1 MNEQALKDA
10 YDLFRAEGYEGSIEE
25 FISLMQTNPEAVN
38 DAFSIFQDEGYEDSI
53 DDFQNLIGVKKK
65 DPVAM
70 ASVSEDGS
78 SVLPESP
85 EQPTEKDYFEGT
97 FGDILRGF
105 DNVTQ
110 TGLGDFVD
118 DMARSVASGYYQG
131 VASENASDLLLA
143 GSMASEEDI
152 ASFIEANKNTQ
163 MYGPSAEM
171 QEYQKAYEDEGKS
184 FWGVV
189 KGLSKSGLTILP
201 ELIVSS
207 LTSMATN
214 TDSLLAGAATIGTG
228 AAVGGGLPG
237 AAAAVPF
244 AFGAAS
250 SALEMGATFSELLQ
264 EELDGK
270 DLTSENVR
278 AVLEDPEAFN
288 SIRNKAI
295 TRGIAIG
302 TIDAFTGKL
311 AGGVGAKLL
320 TKGGKSLSAASKL
333 DKIKSVGAAGLI
345 EGAGGS
351 IGEATARGL
360 IGQEMDISEIALE
373 GLAET
378 PGGIKDIVS
387 ARFSKPKYRINGQR
401 VDVEEIDNVINN
413 FTLEQIQ
420 ATKIKIDN
428 DYSGKSKELN
438 DRVIRLSV
446 ERELLQA
453 NPDLNKPTLEALT
466 DLQLELNE
474 LEGNKTEPAKE
485 KASLLRQQM
494 KDLQA
499 APLQEEV
506 EVEAGRARFSMQ
518 DDVEKV
524 YHGSPNKIKDGVLKK
539 GQSGAVFLTPSL
551 TYAKQYARD
560 TDNIV
565 ELELT
570 QEKINNLFDL
580 RNPEHI
586 ERLREGFINENEDL
600 EIVYDSEADAIRDY
614 NNAIR
619 SMKNDSQGRE
629 GINDWASGSQF
640 IEAMENAGFEGAV
653 FAERPAGFAETDVV
667 ISYALFDKEINIDAS
682 SRQRRQQKGDAII
695 QSTEE
700 DVDAIAE
707 EMNAMD
713 PEEVNF
719 TTPEGET
726 TVTVNPLEEST
737 TPETITEE
745 ELTELGYETTNDLV
759 KPISYFD
766 GIPMITAISD
776 MLSTGTVKDSK
787 GNDMKVSGGLLFN
800 VKGDN
805 KNAAWAGVARD
816 KSQGQYDNAVRT
828 YQNNKELFDRLWKEG
843 KIPDGHIP
851 MAIIKMGNEA
861 VHSNEASFRFF
872 SAEINSQSK
881 ENQTEAMNDVKSIF
895 ENKPEKQRADADA
908 VLSFINQNNITTLGQ
923 FFEAIVSDANQRSKR
938 NKNTLSLKER
948 AFIFDNLISPEKKEG
963 EVKANKPFIKSLY
976 KGGEV
981 NQTMFT
987 ANNLYNAI
995 GEKSMLKANKG
1006 DVVAVVG
1013 VDVKNGG
1020 VIDINHENYGTGPKG
1035 RPIALIENP
1044 TNGMEVFPTWKAKSN
1059 RVFKKNIRGKRPG
1072 DKEVAAQTMGT
1083 VANDEAFQGDVVTTE
1098 MSPLDIL
1105 IGKLKF
1111 AFPNVSVTTNIE
1123 EFNNILSQPGVR
1135 TKESK
1140 GRVILGLTTDGKIYL
1155 NPEVQS
1161 LGTPIHEFGHIW
1173 LDFLRSKDSGRKGDK
1188 LLARGLKL
1196 VEGTPEL
1203 TKAIEKYGD
1212 TKLARE
1218 EALVELLATKGET
1231 IANASQ
1237 RSKFKEWMNAMFKY
1251 IKEKFTTTKDL
1262 KIKDINKMTLDDFI
1276 NTGLADLF
1284 KGTAVS
1290 ATFDAKAESTGSAV
1304 RMRKG
1309 EKSQE
1314 QRIREGLKR
1323 TDDQGKEIPRKTPTV
1338 SSAIKTFER
1347 LFTNIK
1353 DPSKITLTQRQA
1365 IATQIKLLNRG
1376 ARTAKASFIKAQKVL
1391 TSQIKDMR
1399 RGGKISDAQLTAV
1412 LNRFSKVNMF
1422 NPTSIDRF
1430 VDYMAKVFADAE
1442 YAAKINFASKARRN
1456 KAKKAAQSKIGMADS
1471 IVPQLLELFSV
1482 NPTLIPDSVLDQYI
1496 SLVDSF
1502 SKAEAVLSLP
1512 SISEVKRQVEKVL
1525 KQLDEEQSMAIDL
1538 ADRFA
1543 NTDSKVFD
1551 SDNKLDY
1558 AATLKKMLDNGEIN
1572 ERELEVMR
1580 KYKSQISPPQLKKP
1594 KTEAELEAEREL
1606 LLEGIDEST
1615 DFSVSELALPYARD
1629 LAKQFK
1635 KLIQTDAINKFDNVE
1650 LKNVLKLIDN
1660 INNGY
1665 APHLIQRYNEKLESI
1680 TKASGLATS
1689 INTAKPLTF
1698 SAMYARV
1705 KALITGKDSIQ
1716 ELVRRNPLFYIDQVF
1731 GDFKTKNIFNAVF
1744 GEASKAVTK
1753 YRSEFDVIQEKI
1765 NEAGANVLKSL
1776 GSDPNKFSKS
1786 KYKQMAYMIQEEYLS
1801 NPDSEQVN
1809 PVTEFLKATIE
1820 RINEQNTRY
1829 TKGDSDMLQDILD
1842 TYTNDQGEFDNQALF
1857 DSFNKAEKQSIQT
1870 VRDINDSLGEKAEIA
1885 ATLIRGEK
1893 YNPLDNYVHLNVL
1906 PPGNKNSLESSQ
1918 LSVIKAYNTSRKPST
1933 KAKTLI
1939 KRTGDVSPLNFDI
1952 YASAIRGSKNTLID
1966 FHLTAPLRTARG
1978 TLNQTKKLLKEQGKY
1993 TFDNVRVFNA
2003 IESGFEESTEN
2014 LLVNMFGE
2022 SSAADAAL
2030 NYLQKTGYRS
2040 ILAGTGRFIAE
2051 YVSNV
2056 SFAMIVDPKGF
2067 IAGSKMGWLSSPKGA
2082 QVLNNLSS
2090 KQTTRIYAD
2099 GLTGRFIDKSIL
2111 DQAAGVRGGAAV
2123 APVQN
2128 EILKMWNKTGQRWKN
2143 GVEAA
2148 ADFLISTPDKAVMRP
2163 LWFGAFE
2170 NEFKRITGKSPDFD
2184 KIADNDSTYI
2194 QANQSALDEATNLAD
2209 KKSVMAGATDNAFM
2223 GILKGTAKPNQSA
2236 RLRAFNAFNNFMT
2249 RFLIFEYIT
2258 ARTGVAN
2265 LIGKGEL
2272 SKKQG
2277 GRLIGAV
2284 ISRMMLYTIL
2294 GQLLAEGMTSL
2305 INDDDD
2311 DELPGEGM
2319 KSPEKMLGQAF
2330 ASTFTS
2336 LLLGRD
2342 FGNAT
2347 KLIINR
2353 GVEEFNEAQLE
2364 FLRDGEYDAFKDALQ
2379 YTPLPKTASG
2389 RGNDLGDFLK
2399 GMGAA
2404 YGPVIGAG
2412 SLLIKKLTEDKKK
2425 TPEAIERQ
2433 DMERFIRLPL
2443 ELLGNLGFIPLYKD
2457 VRKITLDRIYGDLS
2471 RAKRELKDKQKAKKE
2486 MLQGYDSESDM
2497 KRYDR
2502 ELWNATFGPNSPGYD
2517 EKQALKEIER
2527 AQRQIKQQQK
2537 DEMYNY
2543 TPPQKRKKVKQKSRF
2558 NKKKSSRFNKK
2569 KSSRFNN

>member
-10 YDLFRAEGYEGSIEE
+10 YNLFRAEGYEGSIEE
-25 FISLMQTNPEAVN
+25 FISLMQSNSEAVN
-38 DAFSIFQDEGYEDSI
+38 DAFTIFQDEGYEDSI
-53 DDFQNLIGVKKK
+53 DDFQILIGVKKK
-65 DPVAM
+65 DPIAM

-163 MYGPSAEM
+163 IYGPSAEM

-237 AAAAVPF
+237 AAAAIPF

-264 EELDGK
+264 EELEGK

-288 SIRNKAI
+288 NIRNKAI

-387 ARFSKPKYRINGQR
+387 ARFSKPKYKINGQR

-420 ATKIKIDN
+420 ATKIDIDN

-499 APLQEEV
+499 TPLQEEV

-518 DDVEKV
+518 DDVEV
-524 YHGSPNKIKDGVLKK
+524 
-539 GQSGAVFLTPSL
+539 
-551 TYAKQYARD
+551 
-560 TDNIV
+560 
-565 ELELT
+565 
-570 QEKINNLFDL
+570 
-580 RNPEHI
+580 
-586 ERLREGFINENEDL
+586 
-600 EIVYDSEADAIRDY
+600 
-614 NNAIR
+614 
-619 SMKNDSQGRE
+619 
-629 GINDWASGSQF
+629 
-640 IEAMENAGFEGAV
+640 
-653 FAERPAGFAETDVV
+653 
-667 ISYALFDKEINIDAS
+667 
-682 SRQRRQQKGDAII
+682 DAII

-726 TVTVNPLEEST
+726 TVTVNPLKEST

-745 ELTELGYETTNDLV
+745 ELTELGYETTDDLV

-881 ENQTEAMNDVKSIF
+881 ENQTEAMNDVKSLF
-895 ENKPEKQRADADA
+895 ENKPDKQRTEADA
-908 VLSFINQNNITTLGQ
+908 VLAFINRNNITTLGQ
-923 FFEAIVSDANQRSKR
+923 FFDAIVSDANQRSKK

-948 AFIFDNLISPEKKEG
+948 AFIFDNLISGEG
-963 EVKANKPFIKSLY
+963 VKKANKPFIKSLY

-987 ANNLYNAI
+987 ADNLYNSI
-995 GEKSMLKANKG
+995 GEPSMLKANKG

-1111 AFPNVSVTTNIE
+1111 AFPGVSVTTTIE

-1203 TKAIEKYGD
+1203 TKAIQKYGD

-1290 ATFDAKAESTGSAV
+1290 ASFDAQAESKGAAV

-1314 QRIREGLKR
+1314 QRVREGLKR
-1323 TDDQGKEIPRKTPTV
+1323 TDNKGKEIPRKTPTV
-1338 SSAIKTFER
+1338 SSVIKTFER

-1399 RGGKISDAQLTAV
+1399 RGGKISDSQLTAV

-1580 KYKSQISPPQLKKP
+1580 KYKSQISPPQLKEP

-1635 KLIQTDAINKFDNVE
+1635 KLIQTEAINKFDNVE

-1680 TKASGLATS
+1680 NKASGLATS

-1753 YRSEFDVIQEKI
+1753 FRAEFDVIQEKI
-1765 NEAGANVLKSL
+1765 NEAEANVRKSL
-1776 GSDPNKFSKS
+1776 GSDPNKFTKS

-1801 NPDSEQVN
+1801 NPDSKQVN

-1820 RINEQNTRY
+1820 RINEQKTRY
-1829 TKGDSDMLQDILD
+1829 TKADSDMLQDILD

-1870 VRDINDSLGEKAEIA
+1870 VRDINDSLGEKAEVA

-1893 YNPLDNYVHLNVL
+1893 YDPLDNYVHLNVL

-1918 LSVIKAYNTSRKPST
+1918 LSVIEAYNTSRKPST

-1939 KRTGDVSPLNFDI
+1939 ERTGDVSPLNFDI
-1952 YASAIRGSKNTLID
+1952 YASALRGSKNTLID
-1966 FHLTAPLRTARG
+1966 FHLTSPLRTARG

-2003 IESGFEESTEN
+2003 IESAFEESTEN

-2022 SSAADAAL
+2022 SSVADAAL

-2067 IAGSKMGWLSSPKGA
+2067 IAGSKMGWLNSPKGA
-2082 QVLNNLSS
+2082 QVLNNLNS

-2128 EILKMWNKTGQRWKN
+2128 EILKMWNKTGQRWKK

-2163 LWFGAFE
+2163 MWFGAFE

-2223 GILKGTAKPNQSA
+2223 GMLKGTAKPNQSA
-2236 RLRAFNAFNNFMT
+2236 LLRAFNSFNNFMT

-2294 GQLLAEGMTSL
+2294 GQLLAEGMTSI

-2347 KLIINR
+2347 KSIINI
-2353 GVEEFNEAQLE
+2353 GVEEFNEAQLD

-2389 RGNDLGDFLK
+2389 RGNDIGDLIK
-2399 GMGAA
+2399 RVGAA
-2404 YGPVIGAG
+2404 YGPALGAG

-2502 ELWNATFGPNSPGYD
+2502 ELWNVTFGPNSPGYD
-2517 EKQALKEIER
+2517 ERQALKEIER

-2543 TPPQKRKKVKQKSRF
+2543 TPPQKRKRVKQKSRF
-2558 NKKKSSRFNKK
+2558 NKKKPSRFNKK

>member
-10 YDLFRAEGYEGSIEE
+10 YNLFRAEGYEGSIEE
-25 FISLMQTNPEAVN
+25 FISLMQSNSEAVN
-38 DAFSIFQDEGYEDSI
+38 DAFTIFQDEGYEDSI
-53 DDFQNLIGVKKK
+53 DDFQILIGVKKK
-65 DPVAM
+65 DPIAM

-163 MYGPSAEM
+163 IYGPSAEM

-237 AAAAVPF
+237 AAAAIPF

-264 EELDGK
+264 EELEGK

-288 SIRNKAI
+288 NIRNKAI

-387 ARFSKPKYRINGQR
+387 ARFSKPKYKINGQR

-420 ATKIKIDN
+420 ATKIDIDN

-499 APLQEEV
+499 TPLQEEV

-518 DDVEKV
+518 DDVEV
-524 YHGSPNKIKDGVLKK
+524 
-539 GQSGAVFLTPSL
+539 
-551 TYAKQYARD
+551 
-560 TDNIV
+560 
-565 ELELT
+565 
-570 QEKINNLFDL
+570 
-580 RNPEHI
+580 
-586 ERLREGFINENEDL
+586 
-600 EIVYDSEADAIRDY
+600 
-614 NNAIR
+614 
-619 SMKNDSQGRE
+619 
-629 GINDWASGSQF
+629 
-640 IEAMENAGFEGAV
+640 
-653 FAERPAGFAETDVV
+653 
-667 ISYALFDKEINIDAS
+667 
-682 SRQRRQQKGDAII
+682 DAII

-726 TVTVNPLEEST
+726 TVTVNPLKEST

-745 ELTELGYETTNDLV
+745 ELTELGYETTDDLV

-881 ENQTEAMNDVKSIF
+881 ENQTEAMNDVKSLF
-895 ENKPEKQRADADA
+895 ENKPDKQRTEADA
-908 VLSFINQNNITTLGQ
+908 VLAFINRNNITTLGQ
-923 FFEAIVSDANQRSKR
+923 FFDAIVSDANQRSKK

-948 AFIFDNLISPEKKEG
+948 AFIFDNLISGEG
-963 EVKANKPFIKSLY
+963 VKKANKPFIKSLY

-987 ANNLYNAI
+987 ADNLYNSI
-995 GEKSMLKANKG
+995 GEPSMLKANKG

-1111 AFPNVSVTTNIE
+1111 AFPGVSVTTTIE

-1203 TKAIEKYGD
+1203 TKAIQKYGD

-1290 ATFDAKAESTGSAV
+1290 ASFDAQAESKGAAV

-1314 QRIREGLKR
+1314 QRVREGLKR
-1323 TDDQGKEIPRKTPTV
+1323 TDNKGKEIPRKTPTV
-1338 SSAIKTFER
+1338 SSVIKTFER

-1399 RGGKISDAQLTAV
+1399 RGGKISDSQLTAV

-1580 KYKSQISPPQLKKP
+1580 KYKSQISPPQLKEP

-1635 KLIQTDAINKFDNVE
+1635 KLIQTEAINKFDNVE

-1680 TKASGLATS
+1680 NKASGLATS

-1753 YRSEFDVIQEKI
+1753 FRAEFDVIQEKI
-1765 NEAGANVLKSL
+1765 NEAEANVRKSL
-1776 GSDPNKFSKS
+1776 GSDPNKFTKS

-1801 NPDSEQVN
+1801 NPDSKQVN

-1820 RINEQNTRY
+1820 RINEQKTRY
-1829 TKGDSDMLQDILD
+1829 TKADSDMLQDILD

-1870 VRDINDSLGEKAEIA
+1870 VRDINDSLGEKAEVA

-1893 YNPLDNYVHLNVL
+1893 YDPLDNYVHLNVL

-1918 LSVIKAYNTSRKPST
+1918 LTVIEAYNTSRKPST

-1939 KRTGDVSPLNFDI
+1939 ERTGDVSPLNFDI
-1952 YASAIRGSKNTLID
+1952 YASALRGSKNTLID
-1966 FHLTAPLRTARG
+1966 FHLTSPLRTARG

-2003 IESGFEESTEN
+2003 IESAFEESTEN

-2022 SSAADAAL
+2022 SSVADAAL

-2067 IAGSKMGWLSSPKGA
+2067 IAGSKMGWLNSPKGA
-2082 QVLNNLSS
+2082 QVLNNLNS

-2128 EILKMWNKTGQRWKN
+2128 EILKMWNKTGQRWKK

-2163 LWFGAFE
+2163 MWFGAFE

-2223 GILKGTAKPNQSA
+2223 GMLKGTAKPNQSA
-2236 RLRAFNAFNNFMT
+2236 LLRAFNSFNNFMT

-2294 GQLLAEGMTSL
+2294 GQLLAEGMTSI

-2347 KLIINR
+2347 KSIINI
-2353 GVEEFNEAQLE
+2353 GVEEFNEAQLD

-2389 RGNDLGDFLK
+2389 RGNDIGDLIK
-2399 GMGAA
+2399 RVGAA
-2404 YGPVIGAG
+2404 YGPALGAG

-2502 ELWNATFGPNSPGYD
+2502 ELWNVTFGPNSPGYD
-2517 EKQALKEIER
+2517 ERQALKEIER

-2543 TPPQKRKKVKQKSRF
+2543 TPPQKRKRVKQKSRF
-2558 NKKKSSRFNKK
+2558 NKKKPSRFNKK

>member
-1 MNEQALKDA
+1 
-10 YDLFRAEGYEGSIEE
+10 
-25 FISLMQTNPEAVN
+25 
-38 DAFSIFQDEGYEDSI
+38 
-53 DDFQNLIGVKKK
+53 
-65 DPVAM
+65 M

-163 MYGPSAEM
+163 IYGPSAEM

-237 AAAAVPF
+237 AAAAIPF

-264 EELDGK
+264 EELEGK

-288 SIRNKAI
+288 NIRNKAI

-387 ARFSKPKYRINGQR
+387 ARFSKPKYKINGQR

-420 ATKIKIDN
+420 ATKIDIDN

-499 APLQEEV
+499 TPLQEEV

-518 DDVEKV
+518 DDVEV
-524 YHGSPNKIKDGVLKK
+524 
-539 GQSGAVFLTPSL
+539 
-551 TYAKQYARD
+551 
-560 TDNIV
+560 
-565 ELELT
+565 
-570 QEKINNLFDL
+570 
-580 RNPEHI
+580 
-586 ERLREGFINENEDL
+586 
-600 EIVYDSEADAIRDY
+600 
-614 NNAIR
+614 
-619 SMKNDSQGRE
+619 
-629 GINDWASGSQF
+629 
-640 IEAMENAGFEGAV
+640 
-653 FAERPAGFAETDVV
+653 
-667 ISYALFDKEINIDAS
+667 
-682 SRQRRQQKGDAII
+682 DAII

-726 TVTVNPLEEST
+726 TVTVNPLKEST

-745 ELTELGYETTNDLV
+745 ELTELGYETTDDLV

-881 ENQTEAMNDVKSIF
+881 ENQTEAMNDVKSLF
-895 ENKPEKQRADADA
+895 ENKPDKQRTEADA
-908 VLSFINQNNITTLGQ
+908 VLAFINRNNITTLGQ
-923 FFEAIVSDANQRSKR
+923 FFDAIVSDANQRSKK

-948 AFIFDNLISPEKKEG
+948 AFIFDNLISGEG
-963 EVKANKPFIKSLY
+963 VKKANKPFIKSLY

-987 ANNLYNAI
+987 ADNLYNSI
-995 GEKSMLKANKG
+995 GEPSMLKANKG

-1111 AFPNVSVTTNIE
+1111 AFPGVSVTTTIE

-1203 TKAIEKYGD
+1203 TKAIQKYGD

-1290 ATFDAKAESTGSAV
+1290 ASFDAQAESKGAAV

-1314 QRIREGLKR
+1314 QRVREGLKR
-1323 TDDQGKEIPRKTPTV
+1323 TDNKGKEIPRKTPTV
-1338 SSAIKTFER
+1338 SSVIKTFER

-1399 RGGKISDAQLTAV
+1399 RGGKISDSQLTAV

-1580 KYKSQISPPQLKKP
+1580 KYKSQISPPQLKEP

-1635 KLIQTDAINKFDNVE
+1635 KLIQTEAINKFDNVE

-1680 TKASGLATS
+1680 NKASGLATS

-1753 YRSEFDVIQEKI
+1753 FRAEFDVIQEKI
-1765 NEAGANVLKSL
+1765 NEAEANVRKSL
-1776 GSDPNKFSKS
+1776 GSDPNKFTKS

-1801 NPDSEQVN
+1801 NPDSKQVN

-1820 RINEQNTRY
+1820 RINEQKTRY
-1829 TKGDSDMLQDILD
+1829 TKADSDMLQDILD

-1870 VRDINDSLGEKAEIA
+1870 VRDINDSLGEKAEVA

-1893 YNPLDNYVHLNVL
+1893 YDPLDNYVHLNVL

-1918 LSVIKAYNTSRKPST
+1918 LTVIEAYNTSRKPST

-1939 KRTGDVSPLNFDI
+1939 ERTGDVSPLNFDI
-1952 YASAIRGSKNTLID
+1952 YASALRGSKNTLID
-1966 FHLTAPLRTARG
+1966 FHLTSPLRTARG

-2003 IESGFEESTEN
+2003 IESAFEESTEN

-2022 SSAADAAL
+2022 SSVADAAL

-2067 IAGSKMGWLSSPKGA
+2067 IAGSKMGWLNSPKGA
-2082 QVLNNLSS
+2082 QVLNNLNS

-2128 EILKMWNKTGQRWKN
+2128 EILKMWNKTGQRWKK

-2163 LWFGAFE
+2163 MWFGAFE

-2223 GILKGTAKPNQSA
+2223 GMLKGTAKPNQSA
-2236 RLRAFNAFNNFMT
+2236 LLRAFNSFNNFMT

-2294 GQLLAEGMTSL
+2294 GQLLAEGMTSI

-2347 KLIINR
+2347 KSIINI
-2353 GVEEFNEAQLE
+2353 GVEEFNEAQLD

-2389 RGNDLGDFLK
+2389 RGNDIGDLIK
-2399 GMGAA
+2399 RVGAA
-2404 YGPVIGAG
+2404 YGPALGAG

-2502 ELWNATFGPNSPGYD
+2502 ELWNVTFGPNSPGYD
-2517 EKQALKEIER
+2517 ERQALKEIER

-2543 TPPQKRKKVKQKSRF
+2543 TPPQKRKRVKQKSRF
-2558 NKKKSSRFNKK
+2558 NKKKPSRFNKK

>member
-10 YDLFRAEGYEGSIEE
+10 YNLFRAEGYEGSIEE
-25 FISLMQTNPEAVN
+25 FISLMQSNSEAVN
-38 DAFSIFQDEGYEDSI
+38 DAFTIFQDEGYEDSI
-53 DDFQNLIGVKKK
+53 DDFQILIGVKKK
-65 DPVAM
+65 DPIAM

-163 MYGPSAEM
+163 IYGPSAEM

-237 AAAAVPF
+237 AAAAIPF

-264 EELDGK
+264 EELEGK

-288 SIRNKAI
+288 NIRNKAI

-387 ARFSKPKYRINGQR
+387 ARFSKPKYKINGQR

-420 ATKIKIDN
+420 ATKIDIDN

-499 APLQEEV
+499 TPLQEEV

-518 DDVEKV
+518 DDVEV
-524 YHGSPNKIKDGVLKK
+524 
-539 GQSGAVFLTPSL
+539 
-551 TYAKQYARD
+551 
-560 TDNIV
+560 
-565 ELELT
+565 
-570 QEKINNLFDL
+570 
-580 RNPEHI
+580 
-586 ERLREGFINENEDL
+586 
-600 EIVYDSEADAIRDY
+600 
-614 NNAIR
+614 
-619 SMKNDSQGRE
+619 
-629 GINDWASGSQF
+629 
-640 IEAMENAGFEGAV
+640 
-653 FAERPAGFAETDVV
+653 
-667 ISYALFDKEINIDAS
+667 
-682 SRQRRQQKGDAII
+682 DAII

-726 TVTVNPLEEST
+726 TVTVNPLKEST

-745 ELTELGYETTNDLV
+745 ELTELGYETTDDLV

-881 ENQTEAMNDVKSIF
+881 ENQTEAMNDVKSLF
-895 ENKPEKQRADADA
+895 ENKPDKQRTEADA
-908 VLSFINQNNITTLGQ
+908 VLAFINRNNITTLGQ
-923 FFEAIVSDANQRSKR
+923 FFDAIVSDANQRSKK

-948 AFIFDNLISPEKKEG
+948 AFIFDNLISGEG
-963 EVKANKPFIKSLY
+963 VKKANKPFIKSLY

-987 ANNLYNAI
+987 ADNLYNSI
-995 GEKSMLKANKG
+995 GEPSMLKANKG

-1111 AFPNVSVTTNIE
+1111 AFPGVSVTTTIE

-1203 TKAIEKYGD
+1203 TKAIQKYGD

-1290 ATFDAKAESTGSAV
+1290 ASFDAQAESKGAAV

-1314 QRIREGLKR
+1314 QRVREGLKR
-1323 TDDQGKEIPRKTPTV
+1323 TDNKGKEIPRKTPTV

-1353 DPSKITLTQRQA
+1353 DPSKITLNQRQA

-1391 TSQIKDMR
+1391 TSQIQDMR

-1580 KYKSQISPPQLKKP
+1580 KYKSQISPPQLKEP

-1635 KLIQTDAINKFDNVE
+1635 KLIQTEAINKFDNVE

-1680 TKASGLATS
+1680 NKASGLATS

-1753 YRSEFDVIQEKI
+1753 FRAEFDVIQEKI
-1765 NEAGANVLKSL
+1765 NEAEANVRKSL
-1776 GSDPNKFSKS
+1776 GSDPNKFTKS

-1801 NPDSEQVN
+1801 NPDSKQVN

-1820 RINEQNTRY
+1820 RINEQKTRY
-1829 TKGDSDMLQDILD
+1829 TKADSDMLQDILD

-1870 VRDINDSLGEKAEIA
+1870 VRDINDSLGEKAEVA

-1893 YNPLDNYVHLNVL
+1893 YDPLDNYVHLNVL

-1918 LSVIKAYNTSRKPST
+1918 LTVIEAYNTSRKPST

-1939 KRTGDVSPLNFDI
+1939 ERTGDVSPLNFDI
-1952 YASAIRGSKNTLID
+1952 YASALRGSKNTLID
-1966 FHLTAPLRTARG
+1966 FHLTSPLRTARG

-2003 IESGFEESTEN
+2003 IESAFEESTEN

-2022 SSAADAAL
+2022 SSVADAAL

-2067 IAGSKMGWLSSPKGA
+2067 IAGSKMGWLNSPKGA
-2082 QVLNNLSS
+2082 QVLNNLNS

-2128 EILKMWNKTGQRWKN
+2128 EILKMWNKTGQRWKK

-2163 LWFGAFE
+2163 MWFGAFE

-2223 GILKGTAKPNQSA
+2223 GMLKGTAKPNQSA
-2236 RLRAFNAFNNFMT
+2236 LLRAFNSFNNFMT

-2294 GQLLAEGMTSL
+2294 GQLLAEGMTSI

-2347 KLIINR
+2347 KSIINI
-2353 GVEEFNEAQLE
+2353 GVEEFNEAQLD

-2389 RGNDLGDFLK
+2389 RGNDIGDLIK
-2399 GMGAA
+2399 RVGAA
-2404 YGPVIGAG
+2404 YGPALGAG

-2502 ELWNATFGPNSPGYD
+2502 ELWNVTFGPNSPGYD
-2517 EKQALKEIER
+2517 ERQALKEIER

-2543 TPPQKRKKVKQKSRF
+2543 TPPQKRKRVKQKSRF
-2558 NKKKSSRFNKK
+2558 NKKKPSRFNKK